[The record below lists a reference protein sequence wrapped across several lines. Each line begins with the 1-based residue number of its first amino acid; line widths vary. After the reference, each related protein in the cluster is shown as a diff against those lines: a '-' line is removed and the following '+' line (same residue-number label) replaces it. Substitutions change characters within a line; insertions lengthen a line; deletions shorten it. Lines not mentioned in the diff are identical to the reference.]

1 MYDFKCK
8 MEDYT
13 EFQDCITGWLWE
25 SDVVIVVKC
34 IKCYTMRLNYE
45 IASRERQETGRRSNH
60 GNFSNLWTGIKENTK
75 REENWQRGR

>member
-1 MYDFKCK
+1 

-13 EFQDCITGWLWE
+13 EFQDYIIGWLWE
-25 SDVVIVVKC
+25 SNVVIVVKC

-45 IASRERQETGRRSNH
+45 ISSRESQEIGRRSNH

-75 REENWQRGR
+75 RVENWQRGR